1 MRLRRFFAERLLP
14 GKGRKS
20 HLPLNR
26 DPAVGSPGH
35 NAQVK
40 RGLVLVALALALSQH
55 ALAGDVSLSTR
66 LANALAV
73 RGNLWATSSALAVDL
88 DSDGVVFARNAD
100 LSLAPAS
107 NEKLPI
113 TFAALKQ
120 LGLSYRFKTEVLGR
134 GTQDGTVWRGDLFL
148 KGFGDPTLTS
158 ARLGRLAETIAASGI
173 TRIAGRLYGDE
184 SWFDARRA
192 APGWKLG
199 YLLYECPPLSA
210 LVVDR
215 AVYDGHTALN
225 PALAAAG
232 TFRRLLRGYGVT
244 TGPAGVG
251 RAPATAAV
259 LATSESATLRN
270 VIAVMDRDSDN
281 FRAEMLLKDLGAE
294 TGTGGT
300 TAAGAAV
307 VRGVLADANVPLAGV
322 VIADGSGLSLRDRLT
337 ATAIARILTTAWSDP
352 LLKTAF
358 WSALPAA
365 GEQGTLEHRL
375 NKTAAV
381 GVVRAKTGTTNEAS
395 ALSGYVRDRFA
406 FVVVQNGDPVAAAA
420 ARKAQD
426 RFATALARVSAA
438 D

>member
-1 MRLRRFFAERLLP
+1 MR
-14 GKGRKS
+14 
-20 HLPLNR
+20 
-26 DPAVGSPGH
+26 
-35 NAQVK
+35 
-40 RGLVLVALALALSQH
+40 RGLVLVVLALVLAQH
-55 ALAGDVSLSTR
+55 ALAGDVRLSTR

-73 RGNLWATSSALAVDL
+73 RGNTWATSAALAVDL
-88 DSDGVVFARNAD
+88 QSDGIVFARNAD

-107 NEKLPI
+107 NEKLPV

-134 GTQDGTVWRGDLFL
+134 GVQDGTVWHGDLFL

-158 ARLGRLAETIAASGI
+158 ARLGRLAQAVAETGI
-173 TRIAGRLYGDE
+173 TRIDGRVYGDE
-184 SWFDARRA
+184 TWFDARRA

-199 YLLYECPPLSA
+199 YLIYECPPLSA

-215 AVYDGHTALN
+215 AVYDGHTAVQ
-225 PALAAAG
+225 PALAAVG

-244 TGPAGVG
+244 TGPVGLG
-251 RAPATAAV
+251 RAPAAATV

-281 FRAEMLLKDLGAE
+281 FRAEMLLKELGAE
-294 TGTGGT
+294 AGTGGT
-300 TAAGAAV
+300 TAGGAAV
-307 VRGVLADANVPLAGV
+307 VRRVLGEAGVPLGGV
-322 VIADGSGLSLRDRLT
+322 VIADGSGLSLFDRLT
-337 ATAIARILTTAWSDP
+337 ATAIARILTTSWSDP
-352 LLKTAF
+352 ALKTAV

-365 GEQGTLEHRL
+365 GEQGTLVHRL
-375 NKTAAV
+375 NKTDAV

-406 FVVVQNGDPVAAAA
+406 FVVVQNGSPVQASA

-426 RFATALARVSAA
+426 RFAIALARISAS